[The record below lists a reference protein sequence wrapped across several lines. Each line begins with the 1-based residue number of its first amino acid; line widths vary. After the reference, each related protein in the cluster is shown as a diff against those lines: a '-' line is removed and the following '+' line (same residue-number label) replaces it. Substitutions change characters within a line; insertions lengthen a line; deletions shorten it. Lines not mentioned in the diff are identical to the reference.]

1 MTLNPYATFLQI
13 GEDTHAIIA
22 ETPKTLA
29 DLLAILGTEKAEAPL
44 DPGKWSPREVVAHL
58 ADCELMFG
66 ARLRQ
71 ALADPGSTLLPFD
84 QDVYA
89 ERYAAYDLATAHATF
104 NAIRAWNLALL
115 TTVSA
120 EDRSKEVTHP
130 ERGTMTFWT
139 IVETMA
145 GHDRNHLL
153 RLQSFAEQPAS

>member
-1 MTLNPYATFLQI
+1 MTLNPYATFLEI
-13 GEDTHAIIA
+13 GEDTQAIIS
-22 ETPKTLA
+22 ETPETLSGLLDRLGKEKT
-29 DLLAILGTEKAEAPL
+29 EAPL
-44 DPGKWSPREVVAHL
+44 GPGKWSPRQVVAHL
-58 ADCELMFG
+58 ADCELVFG

-89 ERYAAYDLATAHATF
+89 ERYAAYDLAAALATF

-153 RLQSFAEQPAS
+153 RLQSFAEESAS

>member
-1 MTLNPYATFLQI
+1 MTLNPYATFLEI
-13 GEDTHAIIA
+13 GEDTQAIIT

-29 DLLAILGTEKAEAPL
+29 SLLLALGKEKAETPL
-44 DPGKWSPREVVAHL
+44 EPGKWSPREVVAHL

-71 ALADPGSTLLPFD
+71 ALADPGSTILPFD

-89 ERYAAYDLATAHATF
+89 ERYANYDLVTAQATF

-153 RLQSFAEQPAS
+153 RLQSFAGQAAS